1 MDVVR
6 VLLIATVSSHLF
18 CGRFFFLVFSNST
31 VYVYIYYISL
41 LLSRKYFDL
50 FLTHKRYT
58 EKKYDILSSLL
69 SGVYDLS
76 CELQRTRFIVN
87 FNVAWFIFFFYLNES
102 QQNSP
107 HFSTNLNILLVF
119 LYFRFKTFNLPHAQW
134 HFTFEKPLFLAQC
147 HL

>member
-18 CGRFFFLVFSNST
+18 CGCFFLYFPTQANIS
-31 VYVYIYYISL
+31 IYYISL

-50 FLTHKRYT
+50 FLTHKWYT